1 LRPNSQDVCAAADGR
16 QEDRLV
22 GTVNTANFFSK
33 PYGPGWALVGD
44 AGYHKDPA
52 TAQGIADSFRD
63 AELLSDAIDAG
74 FAGREPLDD
83 ALASYE
89 RQRNTAAMP
98 MYEFLLQLAKIAE
111 PPAPEMRHLL
121 RSLCGN
127 QPQTNRFIGA
137 WAGTV
142 PIPEFFAPEN
152 IQEILSNQGRSGD
165 AGHS

>member
-1 LRPNSQDVCAAADGR
+1 
-16 QEDRLV
+16 
-22 GTVNTANFFSK
+22 
-33 PYGPGWALVGD
+33 
-44 AGYHKDPA
+44 
-52 TAQGIADSFRD
+52 
-63 AELLSDAIDAG
+63 LSDAIDAG

-83 ALASYE
+83 ALAAYE
-89 RQRNTAAMP
+89 EKRNSTVMP
-98 MYEFLLQLAKIAE
+98 MYEFTLQLAKIAE

-152 IQEILSNQGRSGD
+152 IQEIFK
-165 AGHS
+165 